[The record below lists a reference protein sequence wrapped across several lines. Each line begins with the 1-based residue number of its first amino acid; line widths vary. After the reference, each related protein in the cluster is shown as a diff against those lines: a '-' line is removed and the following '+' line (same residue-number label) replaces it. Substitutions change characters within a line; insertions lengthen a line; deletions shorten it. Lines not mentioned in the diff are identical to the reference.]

1 MFFEFHNIMTLI
13 LKTLKNNRPS
23 FVCSFCEKITM
34 CSGDPFS
41 SGETATEVPEGRET
55 VVPECEEC
63 ITPSFAHCPH

>member
-1 MFFEFHNIMTLI
+1 
-13 LKTLKNNRPS
+13 
-23 FVCSFCEKITM
+23 M

-63 ITPSFAHCPH
+63 ITPPPAHCPH